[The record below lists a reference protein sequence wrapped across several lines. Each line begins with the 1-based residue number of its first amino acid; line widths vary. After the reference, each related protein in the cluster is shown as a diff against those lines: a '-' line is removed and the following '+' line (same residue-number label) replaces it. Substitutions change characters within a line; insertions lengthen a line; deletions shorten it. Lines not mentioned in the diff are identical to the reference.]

1 MSTGDVVL
9 IYVLWFAMAFSLA
22 AIILKKAS

>member
-9 IYVLWFAMAFSLA
+9 IYVLWFALAFSLA